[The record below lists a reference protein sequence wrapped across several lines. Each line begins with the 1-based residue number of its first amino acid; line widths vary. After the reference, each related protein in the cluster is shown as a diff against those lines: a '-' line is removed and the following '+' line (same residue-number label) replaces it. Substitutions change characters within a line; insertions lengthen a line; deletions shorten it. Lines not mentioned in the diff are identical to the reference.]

1 MNNTFSIANR
11 LTLGAGLWSAVLLI
25 AAALI
30 FTTQYREAVH
40 RVDDDR
46 FGAIVDSLA
55 VYAEID
61 EDGGVFLSRPP
72 GDPRFERAF
81 SGYYWQVSKLNA
93 DDTEIVLR
101 SGSLFDAELAIS
113 QQVLD
118 EANKNRGLGIK
129 QSLDGPLGEPL
140 RSLTK
145 AFQLPDQETVLIIT
159 AAADRRPGDQE
170 ISRFRIA
177 VTGVLG
183 MFGIGLLLG
192 IFFQVQYGLRPLF
205 KMEQEISDIR
215 AGRQENIEKVYPK
228 ELAPLASELNTL
240 LHHNKEIVARARTHV
255 GNLAHALKTPISVII
270 NESQSNDT
278 DFSKL
283 VHRQAS
289 SMARQVD
296 HHLRRASAAA
306 RAHALG
312 AVTSVEVSA
321 SDLCRTMK
329 RLFRET
335 NIKIH
340 QTVEDGLMFRGEKQ
354 DLDELLGNLLE
365 NACKWANSEVVLTA
379 WSTFENNLVITIED
393 DGVGLTPDQQKTVM
407 KRGEKLD
414 EAKPGSGL
422 GLSIVSDLAHAYG
435 GTFSLQTSKL
445 GGLLARLELPAAA
458 QNKSS

>member
-1 MNNTFSIANR
+1 VKKTFSIASR

-55 VYAEID
+55 VYAET
-61 EDGGVFLSRPP
+61 EAGGSVFLSSRP

-81 SGYYWQVSKLNA
+81 SGYYWQISKLNQNGA
-93 DDTEIVLR
+93 DIVLR
-101 SGSLFDAELAIS
+101 SGSLFDAELAVS

-118 EANKNRGLGIK
+118 QANKNRGLGIK
-129 QSLDGPLGEPL
+129 QSLPGPLGEPL

-145 AFQLPDQETVLIIT
+145 AFQLPDQVTVLIIT

-170 ISRFRIA
+170 ISRFRFA

-183 MFGIGLLLG
+183 MFGVGLLLG
-192 IFFQVQYGLRPLF
+192 IFFQIQYGLRPLF
-205 KMEQEISDIR
+205 KMEQEVSDIR
-215 AGRQENIEKVYPK
+215 SGRKESIEKAYPK
-228 ELAPLASELNTL
+228 ELSPLASELNTL
-240 LHHNKEIVARARTHV
+240 LRHNKEIVARARTHV
-255 GNLAHALKTPISVII
+255 GNLAHALKTPISVLI
-270 NESQSNDT
+270 NETESNQDKL
-278 DFSKL
+278 SLL

-312 AVTSVEVSA
+312 AKASVGLSA
-321 SDLCRTMK
+321 EDICRTMT
-329 RLFRET
+329 RLFRDVDIE
-335 NIKIH
+335 IR

-354 DLDELLGNLLE
+354 DLDELLGNLFE
-365 NACKWANSEVVLTA
+365 NACKWASSEVVLTA
-379 WSTFENNLVITIED
+379 WSIDENHLAITIED
-393 DGVGLTPDQQKTVM
+393 DGVGLTLEQRKTAIR
-407 KRGEKLD
+407 RGERLD
-414 EAKPGSGL
+414 EAAPGSGL
-422 GLSIVSDLAHAYG
+422 GLSIVSDLADAYG
-435 GTFSLQTSKL
+435 GTLALEKSKL
-445 GGLLARLELPAAA
+445 GGLLAKLELPSIS
-458 QNKSS
+458 QNQRS